1 MRSYVFLSNFAI
13 CSAFI
18 GRFMLK
24 FNDFGRVEELA
35 TPFWYY
41 DMDVFRKTVKLAA
54 SLSERYGIGVH
65 YALKANVEPRLVS
78 YIASKG
84 FGADCV
90 SGNEVK
96 YAVKSGFAR
105 SSIVFAG
112 VGKSDKEISDALDL
126 GIGCFNVESLMEM
139 QVIDALAASKGVRAN
154 VSLRINP
161 NIDAHTH
168 RYVTTGLY
176 ENKFGISRH
185 EFEAA
190 IDILK
195 GSKALDFKGL
205 HFHIGS
211 QITDVEPVY
220 SLECERTAEIVEWF
234 EAHGMEVDSIDLGGG
249 LGVDYDEPDEN
260 PVPDFEKWF
269 SIIDKKLRRRPEQ
282 SVSIEPGRSMVAQCG
297 SLITRVL
304 FVKSGETKTFL
315 IMDAGMN
322 DLIRPALYG
331 AYHKIE
337 NLSAYYASKSSSDDR
352 PSPGICD
359 WGIDS
364 GARSVRVWDRVP
376 MKNYSKSSSDDRPGP
391 GICESKYVED
401 VKAARS
407 VRVWDRVPM
416 KHMEPVGRD
425 RPLEKG
431 FGGIET
437 HGGIE
442 NDIVNCS
449 QSERLYDIVGPVCE
463 SSDVWGEG
471 RELPYSKR
479 GDILAIRSTGAYG
492 SVMSSR
498 YNLRDLAPAVFS
510 DDLKL
515 K

>member
-54 SLSERYGIGVH
+54 SLSERYGIGAH

-96 YAVKSGFAR
+96 YAVESGFAR

-220 SLECERTAEIVEWF
+220 SLECERAAEIVEWF
-234 EAHGMEVDSIDLGGG
+234 EAHGMEVGSIDLGGG

-269 SIIDKKLRRRPEQ
+269 SIIDRKLRRRPEQ

-337 NLSAYYASKSSSDDR
+337 NLSAYY
-352 PSPGICD
+352 
-359 WGIDS
+359 
-364 GARSVRVWDRVP
+364 V
-376 MKNYSKSSSDDRPGP
+376 SKSSSDDRPGP
-391 GICESKYVED
+391 GICASKYVED

-416 KHMEPVGRD
+416 KNMEPVGRD

-431 FGGIET
+431 V
-437 HGGIE
+437 GGIE

-449 QSERLYDIVGPVCE
+449 QRERLYDIVGPVCE

>member
-1 MRSYVFLSNFAI
+1 
-13 CSAFI
+13 
-18 GRFMLK
+18 MLK

-54 SLSERYGIGVH
+54 SLSERYGIGAH

-96 YAVKSGFAR
+96 YAVESGFAR

-220 SLECERTAEIVEWF
+220 SLECERAAEIVEWF
-234 EAHGMEVDSIDLGGG
+234 EAHGMEVGSIDLGGG

-269 SIIDKKLRRRPEQ
+269 SIIDRKLRHRPEQ

-337 NLSAYYASKSSSDDR
+337 NLSAYYVSKSSSDDR
-352 PSPGICD
+352 PGPGVCD
-359 WGIDS
+359 GGIDS
-364 GARSVRVWDRVP
+364 GARSVRAWDRVP

-391 GICESKYVED
+391 GICDSKYVED
-401 VKAARS
+401 AKAARS

-416 KHMEPVGRD
+416 KNMGRD

-431 FGGIET
+431 VGGI
-437 HGGIE
+437 G
-442 NDIVNCS
+442 NDIV
-449 QSERLYDIVGPVCE
+449 QSLPLGALYDVVGPVCE

-510 DDLKL
+510 DDMKL

>member
-1 MRSYVFLSNFAI
+1 
-13 CSAFI
+13 
-18 GRFMLK
+18 MLK

-54 SLSERYGIGVH
+54 SLSERYGIGAH

-96 YAVKSGFAR
+96 YAVESGFAR

-112 VGKSDKEISDALDL
+112 VGKSDKEISEALDL

-220 SLECERTAEIVEWF
+220 SLECERAAEIVEWF
-234 EAHGMEVDSIDLGGG
+234 EAHGMEVGSIDLGGG

-269 SIIDKKLRRRPEQ
+269 SIIDRKLRRRPEQ

-322 DLIRPALYG
+322 DLIRPVLYG

-337 NLSAYYASKSSSDDR
+337 NLSAYY
-352 PSPGICD
+352 
-359 WGIDS
+359 
-364 GARSVRVWDRVP
+364 V
-376 MKNYSKSSSDDRPGP
+376 SKSSSDDRPGP

-401 VKAARS
+401 AKAARS

-416 KHMEPVGRD
+416 KNMGRD

-431 FGGIET
+431 VGGI
-437 HGGIE
+437 G
-442 NDIVNCS
+442 NDIV
-449 QSERLYDIVGPVCE
+449 QSLPLGALYDVVGPVCE

>member
-1 MRSYVFLSNFAI
+1 
-13 CSAFI
+13 
-18 GRFMLK
+18 MLK

-54 SLSERYGIGVH
+54 SLSERYGIGAH

-96 YAVKSGFAR
+96 YAVESGFAR

-139 QVIDALAASKGVRAN
+139 QVIDAIAASKGVRAN

-220 SLECERTAEIVEWF
+220 SLECERAAEIVEWF
-234 EAHGMEVDSIDLGGG
+234 EAHGMEVGSIDLGGG

-269 SIIDKKLRRRPEQ
+269 SIIDRKLRRRPEQ

-337 NLSAYYASKSSSDDR
+337 NLSAYYVSKSSSDEMKDIEATTSESVGSSAKFSLAESAESEDLTRHHQMPAGEQRSGGLALGCARR
-352 PSPGICD
+352 P
-359 WGIDS
+359 
-364 GARSVRVWDRVP
+364 
-376 MKNYSKSSSDDRPGP
+376 
-391 GICESKYVED
+391 
-401 VKAARS
+401 
-407 VRVWDRVPM
+407 
-416 KHMEPVGRD
+416 D

-431 FGGIET
+431 VGGID
-437 HGGIE
+437 
-442 NDIVNCS
+442 NDIV
-449 QSERLYDIVGPVCE
+449 QSLPLGALYDIVGPVCE

-510 DDLKL
+510 DDMKL

>member
-54 SLSERYGIGVH
+54 SLSERYGIGAH

-96 YAVKSGFAR
+96 YAVESGFAR

-195 GSKALDFKGL
+195 SSKALDFKGL

-220 SLECERTAEIVEWF
+220 SLECERAAEIVEWF
-234 EAHGMEVDSIDLGGG
+234 EAHGMEVGSIDLGGG

-269 SIIDKKLRRRPEQ
+269 SIIDRKLRRRLEQ

-337 NLSAYYASKSSSDDR
+337 NLSAHYARTETSESEDLTR
-352 PSPGICD
+352 HHQMPG
-359 WGIDS
+359 
-364 GARSVRVWDRVP
+364 RSWRTGEPCGDG
-376 MKNYSKSSSDDRPGP
+376 K
-391 GICESKYVED
+391 
-401 VKAARS
+401 
-407 VRVWDRVPM
+407 
-416 KHMEPVGRD
+416 PVGRD

-431 FGGIET
+431 VGGIET
-437 HGGIE
+437 RHHQMPAGEQRSGGLALGCARRPDRPLEKGVGGIE

>member
-18 GRFMLK
+18 GRFMLKFMLK

-54 SLSERYGIGVH
+54 SLSERYGIGAH

-96 YAVKSGFAR
+96 YAVESGFAR

-220 SLECERTAEIVEWF
+220 SLECERAAEIVEWF
-234 EAHGMEVDSIDLGGG
+234 EAHGMEVGSIDLGGG

-269 SIIDKKLRRRPEQ
+269 RIIDKKLRRRPEQ

-337 NLSAYYASKSSSDDR
+337 NLSAHYARTESAESEDLTRHPQMPAGEQRSGGIALGCARR
-352 PSPGICD
+352 P
-359 WGIDS
+359 
-364 GARSVRVWDRVP
+364 
-376 MKNYSKSSSDDRPGP
+376 
-391 GICESKYVED
+391 
-401 VKAARS
+401 
-407 VRVWDRVPM
+407 
-416 KHMEPVGRD
+416 D

-431 FGGIET
+431 VQGGL
-437 HGGIE
+437 
-442 NDIVNCS
+442 
-449 QSERLYDIVGPVCE
+449 RLYDVVGPVCE

-510 DDLKL
+510 DDMKL

>member
-1 MRSYVFLSNFAI
+1 
-13 CSAFI
+13 
-18 GRFMLK
+18 MLK

-54 SLSERYGIGVH
+54 SLSERYGIGAH

-96 YAVKSGFAR
+96 YAVESGFAR

-220 SLECERTAEIVEWF
+220 SLECERAAEIVEWF
-234 EAHGMEVDSIDLGGG
+234 EAHGMEVGSIDLGGG

-269 SIIDKKLRRRPEQ
+269 SIIDRKLKRRPEQ

-337 NLSAYYASKSSSDDR
+337 NLSAYY
-352 PSPGICD
+352 
-359 WGIDS
+359 
-364 GARSVRVWDRVP
+364 V
-376 MKNYSKSSSDDRPGP
+376 SKSSSDDRPGP
-391 GICESKYVED
+391 GICDSKYVED
-401 VKAARS
+401 AKAARS

-416 KHMEPVGRD
+416 KNMEPVGRD

-431 FGGIET
+431 VGGIET
-437 HGGIE
+437 NGGID
-442 NDIVNCS
+442 NDIV
-449 QSERLYDIVGPVCE
+449 QSLPLGALYDIVGPVCE

-515 K
+515 KYKIE

>member
-1 MRSYVFLSNFAI
+1 
-13 CSAFI
+13 
-18 GRFMLK
+18 MLK

-54 SLSERYGIGVH
+54 SLSERYGIGAH

-96 YAVKSGFAR
+96 YAVESGFAR

-220 SLECERTAEIVEWF
+220 SLECERAAEIVEWF
-234 EAHGMEVDSIDLGGG
+234 EAHGMEVGSIDLGGG

-269 SIIDKKLRRRPEQ
+269 SIIDRKLRRRPEQ

-337 NLSAYYASKSSSDDR
+337 NLSAHYARTESAESEGLTR
-352 PSPGICD
+352 HHQMPG
-359 WGIDS
+359 
-364 GARSVRVWDRVP
+364 RSWRVGELCGDG
-376 MKNYSKSSSDDRPGP
+376 K
-391 GICESKYVED
+391 
-401 VKAARS
+401 
-407 VRVWDRVPM
+407 
-416 KHMEPVGRD
+416 PVGRD

-431 FGGIET
+431 GGGIET
-437 HGGIE
+437 NGGIE

-449 QSERLYDIVGPVCE
+449 QSVRLYDIVGPVCE

>member
-1 MRSYVFLSNFAI
+1 
-13 CSAFI
+13 
-18 GRFMLK
+18 MLK

-54 SLSERYGIGVH
+54 SLSERYGIGAH

-96 YAVKSGFAR
+96 YAVESGFAR

-220 SLECERTAEIVEWF
+220 SLECERAAEIVEWF
-234 EAHGMEVDSIDLGGG
+234 EAHGMEVGSIDLGGG

-269 SIIDKKLRRRPEQ
+269 SIIDRKLRRRPEQ

-337 NLSAYYASKSSSDDR
+337 NLSAYY
-352 PSPGICD
+352 
-359 WGIDS
+359 
-364 GARSVRVWDRVP
+364 V
-376 MKNYSKSSSDDRPGP
+376 SKSSSDDRPGP

-401 VKAARS
+401 AKAARS

-416 KHMEPVGRD
+416 KNMGRD

-431 FGGIET
+431 VGGI
-437 HGGIE
+437 G
-442 NDIVNCS
+442 NDIV
-449 QSERLYDIVGPVCE
+449 QSLPLGALYDVVGPVCE

-510 DDLKL
+510 DDMKL

>member
-1 MRSYVFLSNFAI
+1 
-13 CSAFI
+13 
-18 GRFMLK
+18 MLK

-54 SLSERYGIGVH
+54 SLSERYGIGAH
-65 YALKANVEPRLVS
+65 YALKANVEPRMVS

-96 YAVKSGFAR
+96 YAAESGFPR

-139 QVIDALAASKGVRAN
+139 QVIDAIAASKGVRAN

-220 SLECERTAEIVEWF
+220 SLECERAAEIVEWF
-234 EAHGMEVDSIDLGGG
+234 EAHGMEVGSIDLGGG

-269 SIIDKKLRRRPEQ
+269 SIIDRKLRRRPEQ

-337 NLSAYYASKSSSDDR
+337 NLSANYA
-352 PSPGICD
+352 
-359 WGIDS
+359 
-364 GARSVRVWDRVP
+364 
-376 MKNYSKSSSDDRPGP
+376 SKSSSDDRPGP

-401 VKAARS
+401 AKAARS

-416 KHMEPVGRD
+416 KNMEPVGRD

-431 FGGIET
+431 V
-437 HGGIE
+437 GGIE

-449 QSERLYDIVGPVCE
+449 QRERLYDIVGPVCE

-498 YNLRDLAPAVFS
+498 YNLRDLASAVFS

>member
-1 MRSYVFLSNFAI
+1 
-13 CSAFI
+13 
-18 GRFMLK
+18 MLK

-54 SLSERYGIGVH
+54 SLSERYGIGAH

-96 YAVKSGFAR
+96 YAVESGFAR

-112 VGKSDKEISDALDL
+112 VGKSDKEISEALDL

-211 QITDVEPVY
+211 QITDVESVY
-220 SLECERTAEIVEWF
+220 SLECERAAEIVEWF
-234 EAHGMEVDSIDLGGG
+234 EAHGMEVGSIDLGGG

-260 PVPDFEKWF
+260 SVPDFEKWF
-269 SIIDKKLRRRPEQ
+269 RIIDRKLRRRPEQ

-337 NLSAYYASKSSSDDR
+337 NLSAYYVSKSSSDDR

-359 WGIDS
+359 GGIDS

-391 GICESKYVED
+391 GICDSKYVED

-416 KHMEPVGRD
+416 KNMEPEGRD

-431 FGGIET
+431 VGGIE
-437 HGGIE
+437 
-442 NDIVNCS
+442 
-449 QSERLYDIVGPVCE
+449 SERLYDIVGPVCE

-510 DDLKL
+510 DDMKL

>member
-1 MRSYVFLSNFAI
+1 
-13 CSAFI
+13 
-18 GRFMLK
+18 MLK

-54 SLSERYGIGVH
+54 SLSERYGIGAH

-96 YAVKSGFAR
+96 YAVESGFAR

-190 IDILK
+190 IEILK
-195 GSKALDFKGL
+195 SSKALDFKGL

-220 SLECERTAEIVEWF
+220 SLECERAAEIVEWF
-234 EAHGMEVDSIDLGGG
+234 EAHGMEVGSIDLGGG

-269 SIIDKKLRRRPEQ
+269 SIIDRKLRRRPEQ

-337 NLSAYYASKSSSDDR
+337 NLSAYY
-352 PSPGICD
+352 
-359 WGIDS
+359 
-364 GARSVRVWDRVP
+364 V
-376 MKNYSKSSSDDRPGP
+376 SKSSSDDRPGP

-401 VKAARS
+401 AKAARS

-416 KHMEPVGRD
+416 KNIAAATPESAESEDLTRHPQMPGRSWRAGELCGDGKPVGRD

-431 FGGIET
+431 VGGIET

-442 NDIVNCS
+442 NDIV
-449 QSERLYDIVGPVCE
+449 QSLPLGALYDIVGPVCE

>member
-1 MRSYVFLSNFAI
+1 
-13 CSAFI
+13 
-18 GRFMLK
+18 MLK

-54 SLSERYGIGVH
+54 SLSERYGIGAH

-96 YAVKSGFAR
+96 YAVESGFAR

-190 IDILK
+190 IDVLK
-195 GSKALDFKGL
+195 GSKALAFKGL

-220 SLECERTAEIVEWF
+220 SLECERAAEIVEWF
-234 EAHGMEVDSIDLGGG
+234 EAHGMEVGSIDLGGG

-269 SIIDKKLRRRPEQ
+269 SIIDRKLRRRPEQ

-352 PSPGICD
+352 P
-359 WGIDS
+359 
-364 GARSVRVWDRVP
+364 
-376 MKNYSKSSSDDRPGP
+376 GP

-401 VKAARS
+401 AKAARS

-416 KHMEPVGRD
+416 KNMEPVGRD

-431 FGGIET
+431 VQGGL
-437 HGGIE
+437 
-442 NDIVNCS
+442 
-449 QSERLYDIVGPVCE
+449 RLYDVVGPVCE

-510 DDLKL
+510 DDMKL

>member
-1 MRSYVFLSNFAI
+1 
-13 CSAFI
+13 
-18 GRFMLK
+18 MLK

-54 SLSERYGIGVH
+54 SLSERYGIGAH

-84 FGADCV
+84 FGAEGFGADCV

-96 YAVKSGFAR
+96 YAVESGFAR

-195 GSKALDFKGL
+195 GSKVLDFKGL

-220 SLECERTAEIVEWF
+220 SLECERAAEIVEWF
-234 EAHGMEVDSIDLGGG
+234 VAHGMEVGSIDLGGG

-269 SIIDKKLRRRPEQ
+269 SIIDRKLRRRPEQ

-337 NLSAYYASKSSSDDR
+337 NLSAHYARTESAESEDLTR
-352 PSPGICD
+352 HHQMPG
-359 WGIDS
+359 
-364 GARSVRVWDRVP
+364 RSWRAGEPCGDG
-376 MKNYSKSSSDDRPGP
+376 K
-391 GICESKYVED
+391 
-401 VKAARS
+401 
-407 VRVWDRVPM
+407 
-416 KHMEPVGRD
+416 PVGRD

-431 FGGIET
+431 VGGIET
-437 HGGIE
+437 RHHQMPAGEQRSGGLALGCARRPDRPLE
-442 NDIVNCS
+442 KGV
-449 QSERLYDIVGPVCE
+449 QGGLYDVVGPVCE

>member
-1 MRSYVFLSNFAI
+1 
-13 CSAFI
+13 
-18 GRFMLK
+18 MLK

-54 SLSERYGIGVH
+54 SLSERYGIGAH

-96 YAVKSGFAR
+96 YAVESGFAR

-126 GIGCFNVESLMEM
+126 EIGCFNVESLMEM

-190 IDILK
+190 IEILK
-195 GSKALDFKGL
+195 SSKALNFKGL

-220 SLECERTAEIVEWF
+220 SLECERAAEIVEWF
-234 EAHGMEVDSIDLGGG
+234 EAHGMEVGSIDLGGG

-269 SIIDKKLRRRPEQ
+269 SIIDRKLRRRPEQ

-337 NLSAYYASKSSSDDR
+337 NLSAYY
-352 PSPGICD
+352 
-359 WGIDS
+359 
-364 GARSVRVWDRVP
+364 V
-376 MKNYSKSSSDDRPGP
+376 SKSSSDDRPGP
-391 GICESKYVED
+391 GICGSKYVED
-401 VKAARS
+401 AKAARS

-416 KHMEPVGRD
+416 KNIASAESEDLTRHHQMPGRSWRAGEPCGDGKPVGRD

-431 FGGIET
+431 VGGIET

>member
-54 SLSERYGIGVH
+54 SLSERYGIGAH

-96 YAVKSGFAR
+96 YAVASGFAR

-220 SLECERTAEIVEWF
+220 SLECERAAEIVEWF
-234 EAHGMEVDSIDLGGG
+234 EAHGMEVGSIDLGGG

-269 SIIDKKLRRRPEQ
+269 RIIDKKLRRRPEQ

-337 NLSAYYASKSSSDDR
+337 NLSAYYVSKSSSDE
-352 PSPGICD
+352 
-359 WGIDS
+359 
-364 GARSVRVWDRVP
+364 

-401 VKAARS
+401 AKAARS

-416 KHMEPVGRD
+416 KNMEPVGRD

-431 FGGIET
+431 VGGIET
-437 HGGIE
+437 NGGTE
-442 NDIVNCS
+442 NDPDRPLEKGV
-449 QSERLYDIVGPVCE
+449 QGGLRLYDVVGPVCE

-510 DDLKL
+510 DDMKL

>member
-1 MRSYVFLSNFAI
+1 
-13 CSAFI
+13 
-18 GRFMLK
+18 MLK

-54 SLSERYGIGVH
+54 SLSERYGIGAH

-190 IDILK
+190 IEILK
-195 GSKALDFKGL
+195 SSKTLDFKGL

-220 SLECERTAEIVEWF
+220 SLECERAAEIVEWF
-234 EAHGMEVDSIDLGGG
+234 EAHGMEVGSIDLGGG

-269 SIIDKKLRRRPEQ
+269 SIIDRKLRRRPEQ

-352 PSPGICD
+352 P
-359 WGIDS
+359 
-364 GARSVRVWDRVP
+364 
-376 MKNYSKSSSDDRPGP
+376 GP

-401 VKAARS
+401 AKAARS

-416 KHMEPVGRD
+416 KNMESVGRD

-431 FGGIET
+431 VGGIET
-437 HGGIE
+437 RHHQMPAGEQRSGGLVLGCARRPDRPLE
-442 NDIVNCS
+442 KGV
-449 QSERLYDIVGPVCE
+449 QGGLRLYDVVGPVCE

>member
-54 SLSERYGIGVH
+54 SLSERYGIGAH

-96 YAVKSGFAR
+96 YAVESGFAR

-139 QVIDALAASKGVRAN
+139 QVIDVLAASKGVRAN

-220 SLECERTAEIVEWF
+220 SLECERAAEIVEWF
-234 EAHGMEVDSIDLGGG
+234 EAHGMEVGSIDLGGG

-269 SIIDKKLRRRPEQ
+269 SIIDRKLRRRPEQ

-337 NLSAYYASKSSSDDR
+337 NLSAYYVSKSSSDEMKNIEISKSSSDDR
-352 PSPGICD
+352 LGICD
-359 WGIDS
+359 GGIDS
-364 GARSVRVWDRVP
+364 GARSVRVCDRVP

-391 GICESKYVED
+391 CICDSKYVED
-401 VKAARS
+401 AKAARS

-416 KHMEPVGRD
+416 KNMGPD

-431 FGGIET
+431 VQGGLY
-437 HGGIE
+437 
-442 NDIVNCS
+442 
-449 QSERLYDIVGPVCE
+449 LYDVVGPVCE

>member
-54 SLSERYGIGVH
+54 SLSERYGIGAH

-96 YAVKSGFAR
+96 YAVESGFAR

-220 SLECERTAEIVEWF
+220 SLECERAAEIVEWF
-234 EAHGMEVDSIDLGGG
+234 EAHGMEVGSIDLGGG

-260 PVPDFEKWF
+260 SVPDFEKWF
-269 SIIDKKLRRRPEQ
+269 RIIDKKLRRRPEQ

-337 NLSAYYASKSSSDDR
+337 NLSAHYARTESAESEDLTRHPQMPAGEQRSGGLALGCARR
-352 PSPGICD
+352 P
-359 WGIDS
+359 
-364 GARSVRVWDRVP
+364 
-376 MKNYSKSSSDDRPGP
+376 
-391 GICESKYVED
+391 
-401 VKAARS
+401 
-407 VRVWDRVPM
+407 
-416 KHMEPVGRD
+416 D

-431 FGGIET
+431 VQGGL
-437 HGGIE
+437 
-442 NDIVNCS
+442 
-449 QSERLYDIVGPVCE
+449 RLYDVVGPVCE

>member
-1 MRSYVFLSNFAI
+1 
-13 CSAFI
+13 
-18 GRFMLK
+18 MLK

-54 SLSERYGIGVH
+54 SLSERYGIGAH

-96 YAVKSGFAR
+96 YAVESGFAR
-105 SSIVFAG
+105 YSIVFAG

-220 SLECERTAEIVEWF
+220 SLECERAAEIVEWF
-234 EAHGMEVDSIDLGGG
+234 EAHGMEVGSIDLGGG

-269 SIIDKKLRRRPEQ
+269 SIIDRKLRRRPEQ

-337 NLSAYYASKSSSDDR
+337 NLSAHYARTESSESEDLTRHHQMPAGEQRSGGLALGCARR
-352 PSPGICD
+352 P
-359 WGIDS
+359 
-364 GARSVRVWDRVP
+364 
-376 MKNYSKSSSDDRPGP
+376 
-391 GICESKYVED
+391 
-401 VKAARS
+401 
-407 VRVWDRVPM
+407 
-416 KHMEPVGRD
+416 D

-431 FGGIET
+431 VGGIET

-442 NDIVNCS
+442 NDIV
-449 QSERLYDIVGPVCE
+449 QSLPLGALYDIVGPVCE

>member
-54 SLSERYGIGVH
+54 SLSERYGIGAH

-96 YAVKSGFAR
+96 YAVESGFAR

-139 QVIDALAASKGVRAN
+139 QVIDAIAASKGVRAN

-211 QITDVEPVY
+211 QITDVESVY
-220 SLECERTAEIVEWF
+220 SLECERAAEIVEWF
-234 EAHGMEVDSIDLGGG
+234 EAHGMEVGSIDLGGG

-269 SIIDKKLRRRPEQ
+269 SIIDRKLRRRPEQ

-337 NLSAYYASKSSSDDR
+337 NLSAHYARTETSESEDLTRHHQMPAGEQRSGGLALGCARR
-352 PSPGICD
+352 P
-359 WGIDS
+359 
-364 GARSVRVWDRVP
+364 
-376 MKNYSKSSSDDRPGP
+376 
-391 GICESKYVED
+391 
-401 VKAARS
+401 
-407 VRVWDRVPM
+407 
-416 KHMEPVGRD
+416 D

-431 FGGIET
+431 VQGGL
-437 HGGIE
+437 
-442 NDIVNCS
+442 
-449 QSERLYDIVGPVCE
+449 RLYDVVGPVCE